1 MKIRMRRL
9 QLFILLFAASSLL
22 FHPPLDF
29 EAFAVDGD
37 TITESVE
44 ALTHDSAHDSGFCNS
59 LVQVDSDTYALAT
72 AGENNKTPVVI
83 TFTIPS
89 DGSSITEVT
98 KVATGVGQN
107 ACSNKNNNS
116 LIQVDSDTYAWAHQG
131 NAATGSVL
139 TTITI
144 NADGTGSK
152 VESLTHDSTGGGSN
166 SLVQVDSDTYALAY
180 TGADDDGFISTFT
193 IDSSGDITAVKTQSE
208 GNNLEHDTDNAE
220 FNSLVQVDSDTYA
233 LAYTGTDDD
242 GFISTF
248 TIDSSGNITAVKTQS
263 EGNNLEHDTEEA
275 RHNSLV
281 QVDSDTYMLAYQG
294 TGTGEISTFT
304 IDSSGNITAILTQS
318 EGNNLEHHT
327 KRSDFNSLVQVDSD
341 TYALAYR
348 DTASGHS
355 SKGAITAFNISTD
368 APTVVITSSSGD
380 TGDTVSSTTLSYTA
394 TFSESTSNFV
404 VGDITVT
411 GTANGGSPAASNF
424 AGSGTTYTFDVV
436 QGSSDGTVS
445 VSIAAGVATDG
456 SDDNIAS
463 NTYALTIDTAGPSVT
478 ITSSNGAS
486 GSSVSA
492 TTLSYTATFNESV
505 SNFVVGDITVTG
517 TASANLS
524 NFAGSG
530 TTYTFDVVKDSTDG
544 NVHVKIASG
553 VASDASG
560 NNNITSNTYSFT
572 PVTWVDA
579 TTTSAAA
586 ASTGST
592 CSRHIILGNCGTIAI
607 NNDEYRI
614 IDTWTDVPTTEVL
627 VGEPV
632 TVILSTPNNPT
643 YTKIHFASVFTEI
656 FDSPTNYEQST
667 HVDYSVMNSKV
678 TYVSQS
684 QLFQVA
690 GATHRV
696 TEDPNTR
703 NLDRFEVVFTMIF
716 AKPMDTSHI
725 VVETE
730 NKFGIPETLYL
741 TSALKVNENLQQSLT
756 LEEKSKFELEYEPVI
771 DKITCGEGTVLKNN
785 TCVPELIMDTEV
797 KVTCGEGTVLK
808 NNLCVPKEW
817 SFLDFFEQLMK
828 LFD

>member
-208 GNNLEHDTDNAE
+208 GNNLEHDTE
-220 FNSLVQVDSDTYA
+220 Q
-233 LAYTGTDDD
+233 
-242 GFISTF
+242 
-248 TIDSSGNITAVKTQS
+248 
-263 EGNNLEHDTEEA
+263 A

-327 KRSDFNSLVQVDSD
+327 KRSQFNSLVQVDSD

-380 TGDTVSSTTLSYTA
+380 TGDTVSATTLSYTA

-463 NTYALTIDTAGPSVT
+463 NTYALTIDSAGPTVT

-505 SNFVVGDITVTG
+505 SNFVVGDISVTG

-579 TTTSAAA
+579 TTTSTAV

-627 VGEPV
+627 VGQPV
-632 TVILSTPNNPT
+632 TVTLSTPNNPT
-643 YTKIHFASVFTEI
+643 YTKIHFASVYTGI
-656 FDSPTNYEQST
+656 FNSPTNYEQGAHIGYSIMS
-667 HVDYSVMNSKV
+667 DKYSVSKAK
-678 TYVSQS
+678 
-684 QLFQVA
+684 LFQVA
-690 GATHRV
+690 AATHRI
-696 TEDPNTR
+696 TEDPSVK

-716 AKPMDTSHI
+716 AKPMETSHI

-741 TSALKVNENLQQSLT
+741 TSALKVNENLPQALT
-756 LEEKSKFELEYEPVI
+756 LEEKSKFELEYEQEI
-771 DKITCGEGTVLKNN
+771 I
-785 TCVPELIMDTEV
+785 PEMIMDPEPDMD
-797 KVTCGEGTVLK
+797 KVTCGDGTILK
-808 NNLCVPKEW
+808 DDMCIAKEW
-817 SFLDFFEQLMK
+817 SFFDFFKDFMK
-828 LFD
+828 FFS

>member
-180 TGADDDGFISTFT
+180 TGA
-193 IDSSGDITAVKTQSE
+193 
-208 GNNLEHDTDNAE
+208 
-220 FNSLVQVDSDTYA
+220 
-233 LAYTGTDDD
+233 GTD

-327 KRSDFNSLVQVDSD
+327 KRSEFNSLVQVDSD

-505 SNFVVGDITVTG
+505 SNFVVGDISVTG

-627 VGEPV
+627 VGQPV
-632 TVILSTPNNPT
+632 TVTLSTPNNPT
-643 YTKIHFASVFTEI
+643 YTKIHFASVYTGI
-656 FDSPTNYEQST
+656 FNSPTNYEQGAHIGYSIMS
-667 HVDYSVMNSKV
+667 DKYSVSKAK
-678 TYVSQS
+678 
-684 QLFQVA
+684 LFQVA
-690 GATHRV
+690 AATHRI
-696 TEDPNTR
+696 TEDPSVK

-716 AKPMDTSHI
+716 AKPMETSHI

-741 TSALKVNENLQQSLT
+741 TSALKVNENLPQALT
-756 LEEKSKFELEYEPVI
+756 LEEKSKFELEYKPEIDPEPPMEPDV
-771 DKITCGEGTVLKNN
+771 KITCGKGTVLK
-785 TCVPELIMDTEV
+785 D
-797 KVTCGEGTVLK
+797 
-808 NNLCVPKEW
+808 NLCVPKEW
-817 SFLDFFEQLMK
+817 SFLDFIEQLMK
-828 LFD
+828 LFG

>member
-1 MKIRMRRL
+1 M
-9 QLFILLFAASSLL
+9 
-22 FHPPLDF
+22 
-29 EAFAVDGD
+29 
-37 TITESVE
+37 
-44 ALTHDSAHDSGFCNS
+44 
-59 LVQVDSDTYALAT
+59 
-72 AGENNKTPVVI
+72 
-83 TFTIPS
+83 
-89 DGSSITEVT
+89 
-98 KVATGVGQN
+98 
-107 ACSNKNNNS
+107 
-116 LIQVDSDTYAWAHQG
+116 
-131 NAATGSVL
+131 
-139 TTITI
+139 
-144 NADGTGSK
+144 
-152 VESLTHDSTGGGSN
+152 
-166 SLVQVDSDTYALAY
+166 
-180 TGADDDGFISTFT
+180 
-193 IDSSGDITAVKTQSE
+193 
-208 GNNLEHDTDNAE
+208 
-220 FNSLVQVDSDTYA
+220 
-233 LAYTGTDDD
+233 
-242 GFISTF
+242 
-248 TIDSSGNITAVKTQS
+248 
-263 EGNNLEHDTEEA
+263 
-275 RHNSLV
+275 
-281 QVDSDTYMLAYQG
+281 
-294 TGTGEISTFT
+294 
-304 IDSSGNITAILTQS
+304 
-318 EGNNLEHHT
+318 
-327 KRSDFNSLVQVDSD
+327 
-341 TYALAYR
+341 
-348 DTASGHS
+348 
-355 SKGAITAFNISTD
+355 
-368 APTVVITSSSGD
+368 
-380 TGDTVSSTTLSYTA
+380 
-394 TFSESTSNFV
+394 
-404 VGDITVT
+404 
-411 GTANGGSPAASNF
+411 
-424 AGSGTTYTFDVV
+424 V

-505 SNFVVGDITVTG
+505 SNFVVGDISVTG

-627 VGEPV
+627 VGQPV
-632 TVILSTPNNPT
+632 TVTLSTPNNPT
-643 YTKIHFASVFTEI
+643 YTKIHFASVYTGI
-656 FDSPTNYEQST
+656 FNSPTNYEQGAHIGYSIMS
-667 HVDYSVMNSKV
+667 DKYSVSKAK
-678 TYVSQS
+678 
-684 QLFQVA
+684 LFQVA
-690 GATHRV
+690 AATHRI
-696 TEDPNTR
+696 TEDPSIK

-741 TSALKVNENLQQSLT
+741 TSALKVNENLPQALT
-756 LEEKSKFELEYEPVI
+756 LEEKSKFELEYEPVMEPEPPMEP
-771 DKITCGEGTVLKNN
+771 DVKITCGKGT
-785 TCVPELIMDTEV
+785 I
-797 KVTCGEGTVLK
+797 LK

-828 LFD
+828 MFG